1 MNIENKEWF
10 ENILKKDD
18 KDFENYLNLFDRY
31 FIKINKVDKNKI
43 TKMEFH
49 KNFIRVFYKKVFW
62 FEDRITF
69 NYNDIIFQ
77 IQKEIT
83 SINLINKKCNFK
95 FYEKIENDEIVYFY
109 IVDDIEYK
117 SNVKINLYLEL
128 YEKFLKDR
136 VSIFM

>member
-18 KDFENYLNLFDRY
+18 KDFEDYLNLFDRY

-136 VSIFM
+136 ISIFM

>member
-117 SNVKINLYLEL
+117 NNVKINLYLEL

-136 VSIFM
+136 VSIFI

>member
-1 MNIENKEWF
+1 MIR
-10 ENILKKDD
+10 IL
-18 KDFENYLNLFDRY
+18 
-31 FIKINKVDKNKI
+31 KINKVDKNKI

-62 FEDRITF
+62 FENRITF

-117 SNVKINLYLEL
+117 SNVKINLYLDL

>member
-1 MNIENKEWF
+1 MNIEKKEWF

-18 KDFENYLNLFDRY
+18 KDFEDYLNLFDRY

-136 VSIFM
+136 ISIFM

>member
-18 KDFENYLNLFDRY
+18 KDFETYLNLFDRY